1 LKPLVKLG
9 IWVGVILLLAVLYAL
24 TPVGPI
30 TRAAVRGIGAG
41 IARRP
46 GIAWA
51 REQMDQEQDPGSA
64 SQTPDNMDEIRSL
77 IEAGQDRQGE
87 DAVEAAIEQY
97 RRAVDLDEAYA
108 PSRVALAGAYMQ
120 LGRNEEAIA
129 ELQRATELAPDQAFV
144 WFRLGALLVREERY
158 DAAIDAL
165 EAGLALDDSDADAHY
180 WLGVA
185 LHYRTFEDTSRAVS
199 ELERSVSLDP
209 EAPENHYQL
218 ALAYT
223 NRDWPDDAARAIQA
237 YQRVVALD
245 PEQTEA
251 YYHLGQ
257 LYMREGDSEQAL
269 EAWRF
274 YVAHSDD
281 PERSETVTTWIATV
295 ESAQS
300 E

>member
-1 LKPLVKLG
+1 MKPLVKLG
-9 IWVGVILLLAVLYAL
+9 IWLGVILLLVLLYVL

-30 TRAAVRGIGAG
+30 TRAAVHGIGASM
-41 IARRP
+41 ARMP

-51 REQMDQEQDPGSA
+51 REQMNQETAPSTDQPPE
-64 SQTPDNMDEIRSL
+64 NVDEIHSL

-129 ELQRATELAPDQAFV
+129 ELQRAAELAPDQAFV

-158 DAAIDAL
+158 DEAIDAL
-165 EAGLALDDSDADAHY
+165 DSGMPLDDTNADAHY

-199 ELERSVSLDP
+199 ELERSVALDP
-209 EAPENHYQL
+209 EAPENYYQL

-223 NRDWPDDAARAIQA
+223 NRDWPDDAFKAIQA

-245 PEQTEA
+245 PDQIEA
-251 YYHLGQ
+251 YYHMGQ
-257 LYMREGDSEQAL
+257 LYMREGDSENAIDV
-269 EAWRF
+269 WRY
-274 YVAHSDD
+274 YVANGDD
-281 PERSETVTTWIATV
+281 PERIETVSAWIAAV
-295 ESAQS
+295 ESAQN